1 MSFDLSSFNVTNS
14 SESTNTESIYVM
26 SNDKYSNLNQMAN
39 FPVASQ
45 SGIGTGTD
53 KFLESVTNIDFNFDY
68 TQVPMNYDSKSFW
81 EELSEPVVE
90 GGAYVWDTAAGTWES
105 VKTGVSAIGDKVSNV
120 VDSAGQSVTNFYTS
134 LMDQLKSNLI
144 FVVVVLLIIVW
155 VLAKSGLLVQLAAF
169 LKP

>member
-1 MSFDLSSFNVTNS
+1 MFDLSSFSVVPES
-14 SESTNTESIYVM
+14 SQTNTESVYVM
-26 SNDKYSNLNQMAN
+26 SNDRYSNLSMMEN
-39 FPVASQ
+39 FPAASQ

-53 KFLESVTNIDFNFDY
+53 KFMDNLTNLDFNYDY

-81 EELSEPVVE
+81 EELSEPVVQ

-105 VKTGVSAIGDKVSNV
+105 VKTGVSSIGDKLENV

-134 LMDQLKSNLI
+134 LMDQLKSNLLYI
-144 FVVVVLLIIVW
+144 VVLLLVVVW
-155 VLAKSGLLVQLAAF
+155 VLAKSGLLVQLSAF

>member
-1 MSFDLSSFNVTNS
+1 MFDLSSFSVVPES
-14 SESTNTESIYVM
+14 SQTNTESVYVM
-26 SNDKYSNLNQMAN
+26 SNDRYSNLSMMEN

-53 KFLESVTNIDFNFDY
+53 KFMSDITNLDFNYDY

-81 EELSEPVVE
+81 EELSEPVVQ

-105 VKTGVSAIGDKVSNV
+105 VKTGVSSIGDKLENV

-134 LMDQLKSNLI
+134 LMDQLKSNLLYI
-144 FVVVVLLIIVW
+144 VVLLLVVVW
-155 VLAKSGLLVQLAAF
+155 VLAKSGLLVQLSAF